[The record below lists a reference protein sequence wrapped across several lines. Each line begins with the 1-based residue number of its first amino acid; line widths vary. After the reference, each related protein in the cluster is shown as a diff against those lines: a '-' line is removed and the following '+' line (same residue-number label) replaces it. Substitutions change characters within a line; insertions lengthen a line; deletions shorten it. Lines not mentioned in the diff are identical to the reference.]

1 MILSCVGFRSDSAK
15 REIIVENKYLAKFDI
30 NGCRE
35 ITLVKGVHYNT
46 DDERQAYI
54 NDGYIPISDEDYQH
68 YIGNRGAGD
77 NGTGYIRDPK
87 TGKPVSAPPAP
98 PVEAEPQEPPVD
110 EERLAAFEAMAEQE
124 ARLIT
129 YSERLAA
136 VEAALK
142 GGEGK

>member
-1 MILSCVGFRSDSAK
+1 MA
-15 REIIVENKYLAKFDI
+15 YLAKFDDGGVCRAI
-30 NGCRE
+30 YLAGTTNAGEAAGCVE
-35 ITLVKGVHYNT
+35 
-46 DDERQAYI
+46 
-54 NDGYIPISDEDYQH
+54 ISDEEWAY

-98 PVEAEPQEPPVD
+98 PVKAEPKPIEPEVD
-110 EERLAAFEAMAEQE
+110 DVRLAAFEAMAEQE

-136 VEAALK
+136 LEVALK

>member
-1 MILSCVGFRSDSAK
+1 METEYI
-15 REIIVENKYLAKFDI
+15 AKFKND
-30 NGCRE
+30 GHRE
-35 ITLVKGVHYNT
+35 TPVVSGVHYST
-46 DDERQAYI
+46 DDERQTYI
-54 NDGYIPISDEDYQH
+54 NDGYIPISDEDYQY

-77 NGTGYIRDPK
+77 NGTGYIRNPE

-98 PVEAEPQEPPVD
+98 AVEPKPAESYID

-136 VEAALK
+136 LESALK